1 MVAAAGHGD
10 WILSF
15 LFHRLD
21 VENACRDITAGVQN
35 PVGER
40 LGNGAVSF
48 DNFTDFVTM
57 GGHGVFVWS
66 CYGIVIA
73 ALLVNVFQPIQATR
87 KFRIAQQDAMRQQ
100 SQQSSRAEESP
111 PSATTLTESR

>member
-1 MVAAAGHGD
+1 M
-10 WILSF
+10 
-15 LFHRLD
+15 
-21 VENACRDITAGVQN
+21 
-35 PVGER
+35 GER

-57 GGHGVFVWS
+57 GRHGVFVWS

-73 ALLVNVFQPIQATR
+73 ALLVNVLQPILATR

-111 PSATTLTESR
+111 SSATSLTENQ

>member
-1 MVAAAGHGD
+1 M
-10 WILSF
+10 
-15 LFHRLD
+15 
-21 VENACRDITAGVQN
+21 
-35 PVGER
+35 GER

-73 ALLVNVFQPIQATR
+73 ALLVNVLQPILATR

-111 PSATTLTESR
+111 SSATSLTQNQ

>member
-1 MVAAAGHGD
+1 M
-10 WILSF
+10 
-15 LFHRLD
+15 
-21 VENACRDITAGVQN
+21 
-35 PVGER
+35 GER

-87 KFRIAQQDAMRQQ
+87 KFRIAQQDAIRQQ

-111 PSATTLTESR
+111 SSATSLTENQ